1 MLTRLFAALALVVAL
16 TYSGVGPADAKVVG
30 KAATWVGPKHPV
42 NMHGYQPFIER
53 VEKKSNGELSFRL
66 FMGSSLLGPK
76 AVLTGVRDGVADV
89 AMYALTYFPAEFPH
103 FAMLAEA
110 PVIGDHATI
119 VGAAVT
125 EYVLMHCQECR
136 AELEPNM
143 VYLGSFSTS
152 PYVLVNRRGKI
163 EKPADMQGKKVRVST
178 GLHHRWLVDVDAV
191 PVRIPSS
198 DMYDALSRGV
208 IDMAIYA
215 PGGLTSH
222 GLADVAKDITL
233 LRLGTFPVGVL
244 MGFNPQFWNSLSKE
258 HRKLILDEMPRAMVE
273 ATMGYESV
281 DANAIEIAASKG
293 VNMHE
298 PSAEL
303 TTQLK
308 AFLRGDMATAAA
320 EVEKKGKVKDALPKM
335 EKFAELMDKWTKLM
349 TPHLNDADKL
359 TELVKTEIYDKVD
372 PKMFGI

>member
-1 MLTRLFAALALVVAL
+1 MLTRLFAVFALAVAL
-16 TYSGVGPADAKVVG
+16 TYTGVGAAEAKVEG

-42 NMHGYQPFIER
+42 NSHGYQPFIER
-53 VEKKSNGELSFRL
+53 IEKRSNGELSFRL

-103 FAMLAEA
+103 FAMLADA

-125 EYVLMHCQECR
+125 EYVLMHCPDCR
-136 AELEPNM
+136 AELDPYM

-152 PYVLVNRRGKI
+152 AYVLVNRKGKI
-163 EKPADMQGKKVRVST
+163 ASVADMQGKKVRVST
-178 GLHHRWLVDVDAV
+178 GLHSRWLERVGAV
-191 PVRIPSS
+191 SVNIPSS

-208 IDMAIYA
+208 IDIAIYA

-233 LRLGTFPVGVL
+233 HRLGTFPVGVL
-244 MGFNPQFWNSLSKE
+244 MGFNRQFWESLSPA
-258 HRKLILDEMPRAMVE
+258 HRKLILEETPQAMVE
-273 ATMGYESV
+273 ATMGYEKI
-281 DANAIEIAASKG
+281 DEEAIQIASSKG
-293 VNMHE
+293 VTMHE

-303 TTQLK
+303 K
-308 AFLRGDMATAAA
+308 ADLRDFLRTELTVAAK
-320 EVEKKGKVKDALPKM
+320 EVEEKGKVKNALQKM
-335 EKFAELMDKWTKLM
+335 EKFGELMDKWTKLM

-359 TELVKTEIYDKVD
+359 TDLVKKEIYDKVD